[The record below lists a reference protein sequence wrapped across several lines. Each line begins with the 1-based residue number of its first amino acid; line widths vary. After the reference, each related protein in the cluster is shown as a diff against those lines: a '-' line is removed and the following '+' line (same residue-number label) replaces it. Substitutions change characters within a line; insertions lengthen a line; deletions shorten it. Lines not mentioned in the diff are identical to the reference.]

1 MRNHVAYI
9 TVALVGFSMVACSGD
24 PPAGT
29 CERDD
34 QCAASQ
40 RCSGNRCVPRT
51 EGDGGMDAASAD
63 GAAVDAFSS
72 DIAPAES
79 GGGDGASGRDGAA
92 GDACPTGPMCGAMC
106 CTAGQRC
113 VLDRCIRDLGTCTT
127 DNECQSDS
135 YCREGVCV
143 PYGVPMERRAN
154 NMCRTTIS
162 IDSLRPSV
170 QCRWSGPP
178 MGDANPNH
186 HQAMSTPA
194 VADLDLDDDPSTR
207 MPSIVFA
214 SFPSSLGTYGNT
226 GVLRVIDGRDC
237 SQQMSFGAANELVVS
252 TASPAIAD
260 LDGDGRPEIVAVA
273 HGGGLLAFRF
283 DPAMRR
289 FTRWWRSGTCAGAM
303 RTPDVTGSATWG
315 GPSIHDL
322 DDDGRPE
329 IILGG
334 VVYDRDGCVMDAT
347 SGNPAYSQGV
357 IPVIADVDSD
367 GRMELIWG
375 NRIAEWNTA
384 MRRWVP
390 ETYFRSGTLSAGQV
404 AVGDLGNYPLGALDG
419 VDGPEVV
426 VVSSG
431 QVRVQTLE
439 GTVVFGPLAIPGGG
453 VGGPPTIADFD
464 GDGRAEFATA
474 GGSNYV
480 VFDLDC
486 VAGGNA
492 ARCNG
497 MARTN
502 GILWS
507 QPSQDASS
515 NTTGSSVFDFDANG
529 SAEAVY
535 ADECYLRVYEGR
547 TGRVVYSAAR
557 SSGTAF
563 ENPVIAD
570 VDGDFRSEIVST
582 VNNYAGTL
590 GCAARDPLYMASTF
604 STDRGVV
611 VLRDE
616 MDRWAASRPIW
627 NQHAYAVTH
636 IEDDGR
642 VLRTSAVRQNWR
654 TMGLNNFRQNV
665 QGSLAALGT
674 PDLTVTA
681 EPGPL
686 LLMCVGERAM
696 LRARVCN
703 RGTLPA
709 PPGVRASFRAESAM
723 GAELCGGTVAAAINP
738 GECREVSCE
747 AMFPPRS
754 IDVVVTVNPGPMPVD
769 ECLSGNNT
777 ATIRAVFCGTPG

>member
-1 MRNHVAYI
+1 MVVRRSSI
-9 TVALVGFSMVACSGD
+9 ALVVASLSLSLVACSGD
-24 PPAGT
+24 PPAGS

-34 QCAASQ
+34 QCASSQ
-40 RCSGNRCVPRT
+40 RCSANRCVARADLDAS
-51 EGDGGMDAASAD
+51 GDGATMDAAS
-63 GAAVDAFSS
+63 
-72 DIAPAES
+72 
-79 GGGDGASGRDGAA
+79 GDGASMDGASEDGSLA
-92 GDACPTGPMCGAMC
+92 DVQRETGPVCDSGVSCGAGC
-106 CTAGQRC
+106 CARGQRC
-113 VLDRCIRDLGTCTT
+113 VLDQCIRDLGTCAG

-143 PYGVPMERRAN
+143 PYGVPMERRTN
-154 NMCRTTIS
+154 NMCERTIS

-178 MGDANPNH
+178 MGDANPGH

-207 MPSIVFA
+207 QPSIVFA
-214 SFPSSLGTYGNT
+214 SFVSTSGYYNNP

-237 SQQMSFGAANELVVS
+237 TQQMSFDDPADRVVS

-273 HGGGLLAFRF
+273 SGGGLLAFRW
-283 DPAMRR
+283 DGAMRR
-289 FTRWWRSGTCAGAM
+289 YVRAWRSGTCSGM
-303 RTPDVTGSATWG
+303 TRTPDATGAGTWG

-329 IILGG
+329 IVLGG
-334 VVYDRDGCVMDAT
+334 VVYDRDGCVLDAS
-347 SGNPAYSQGV
+347 SGNPAYSFGV

-367 GRMELIWG
+367 GKMELIWG
-375 NRIAEWNTA
+375 NRVAEWNTA
-384 MRRWVP
+384 MRRWVVEP
-390 ETYFRSGTLSAGQV
+390 YWRGTTLAHGQV
-404 AVGDLGNYPLGALDG
+404 ALGDFGNYPLAG
-419 VDGPEVV
+419 VEGMDGPEVV
-426 VVSSG
+426 VVSAG
-431 QVRVQTLE
+431 TVRVQTIE
-439 GTVVFGPLAIPGGG
+439 GTVIFGPITIPGGG
-453 VGGPPTIADFD
+453 VGGPPTVADFD
-464 GDGRAEFATA
+464 GDGRVEFATA
-474 GGSNYV
+474 GGSSYV

-486 VAGGNA
+486 VMGGDPTK
-492 ARCNG
+492 CNG

-502 GILWS
+502 GVLWS

-515 NTTGSSVFDFDANG
+515 NVTGSSVFDFDGNG
-529 SAEAVY
+529 SAEVVY

-547 TGRVVYSAAR
+547 TGRVVYSASR
-557 SSGTAF
+557 SSGTAY

-590 GCAARDPLYMASTF
+590 GCAARDPLYTMTSFAAE
-604 STDRGVV
+604 RGVV

-616 MDRWAASRPIW
+616 MDRWASSRPIW

-636 IEDDGR
+636 IEDNGA
-642 VLRTSAVRQNWR
+642 VPRTSAVRQNWR

-665 QGSLAALGT
+665 QGGLSALGL

-681 EPGPL
+681 DPGPL
-686 LLMCVGERAM
+686 LLMCVGERAQ

-709 PPGVRASFRAESAM
+709 PAGVIASFRTDNAM
-723 GAELCGGTVAAAINP
+723 GAELCAATVTAPINP
-738 GECREVSCE
+738 GECREATCE

-754 IDVVVTVNPGPMPVD
+754 IDVHISVNSSATPVD
-769 ECLSGNNT
+769 ECLTGNNS
-777 ATIRAVFCGTPG
+777 AAIRAVFCATPG